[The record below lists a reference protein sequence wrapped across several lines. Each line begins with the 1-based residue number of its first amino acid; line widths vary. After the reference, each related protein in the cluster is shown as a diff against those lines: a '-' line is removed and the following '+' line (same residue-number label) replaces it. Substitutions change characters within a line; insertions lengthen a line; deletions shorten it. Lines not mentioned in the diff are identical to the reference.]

1 MEKSY
6 QVCHE
11 CTLGFEESF
20 ILSLPLSSMSQI
32 EMHYLFRSEIAGMGG
47 GGGLAAVTKKESIV
61 NMTSRSV
68 SSTCYKSLVHSSS
81 YIEITSCVSSSASLL
96 ILLQ

>member
-1 MEKSY
+1 MQLNS
-6 QVCHE
+6 V
-11 CTLGFEESF
+11 SF
-20 ILSLPLSSMSQI
+20 RTQWRKVTRFAMNVLWD
-32 EMHYLFRSEIAGMGG
+32 GG
-47 GGGLAAVTKKESIV
+47 GGGGGCLAAVTKKESIV
-61 NMTSRSV
+61 NMASRSV

>member
-32 EMHYLFRSEIAGMGG
+32 EMHYLFRSEIARM

-61 NMTSRSV
+61 NMASRSV

>member
-61 NMTSRSV
+61 NMASRSV